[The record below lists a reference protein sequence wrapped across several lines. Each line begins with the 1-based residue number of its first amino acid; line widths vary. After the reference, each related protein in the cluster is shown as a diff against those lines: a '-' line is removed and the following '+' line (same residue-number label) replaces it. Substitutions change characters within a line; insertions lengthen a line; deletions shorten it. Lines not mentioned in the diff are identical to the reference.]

1 MTDRLELGECE
12 EQKMEESIAFTLYLF
27 ERVLPYLVGEFV
39 RTLWSLGPVKLL
51 LGMTVLLGT
60 IKALEIAL
68 WLLQR
73 LWVPL
78 AGLLAIGAVALATRA

>member
-1 MTDRLELGECE
+1 
-12 EQKMEESIAFTLYLF
+12 MEESIGFVMNLY
-27 ERVLPYLVGEFV
+27 ERVLLYLLRETASAVWG
-39 RTLWSLGPVKLL
+39 LGPVKLL
-51 LGMTVLLGT
+51 LGMVVLLGT